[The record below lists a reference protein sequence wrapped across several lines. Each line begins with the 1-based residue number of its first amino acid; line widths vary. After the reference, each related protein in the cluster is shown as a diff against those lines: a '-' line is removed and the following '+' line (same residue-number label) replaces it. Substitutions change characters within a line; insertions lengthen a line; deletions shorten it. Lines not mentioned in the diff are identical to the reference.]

1 MGAAQVFSMS
11 TPREELTG
19 LEKLG
24 LRISAMINSPL
35 AQLGRRVVIHRLDTD
50 SDPDWEVIMELLA
63 ETDDLDMTFCDDG
76 SVILQ
81 WDAPTDDDRVI
92 DSAVDLHLVS
102 QTEVEVL
109 SDSLID
115 PQSCSVELQGAII

>member
-50 SDPDWEVIMELLA
+50 SDQDWEVIMELLA
-63 ETDDLDMTFCDDG
+63 ETDDLDMTFCDEG

-92 DSAVDLHLVS
+92 DSAVDLHLVR
-102 QTEVEVL
+102 QTEVEA
-109 SDSLID
+109 
-115 PQSCSVELQGAII
+115 PF